1 MPKPTTYQIA
11 QHNAFLRRQQVHERR
26 YKKQFYSYL
35 ASVNYAVA
43 RAIDEN
49 GLSVSID
56 NYLDYDRLENIYRK
70 LYENVT
76 ISEASLQWQSM
87 DTDIKT
93 KDIINDLVGILS
105 SGENE
110 PISLWRNLLKEFI
123 TVRIAGRITEVT
135 STTRKRIAKLIE
147 QGIEEGLGARDVAR
161 NIRKDRGYNRNRSLA
176 IARTETVTAANQ
188 GRFMAAL
195 SSPYVQEKK
204 WLPTSDDRTR
214 QSHREMIDTPYIEMD
229 QSFHIAN
236 ADGVLEPALYPCAP
250 TLTASNSVNCR
261 CALVFR
267 NKRDENGRLIRK

>member
-1 MPKPTTYQIA
+1 
-11 QHNAFLRRQQVHERR
+11 
-26 YKKQFYSYL
+26 
-35 ASVNYAVA
+35 
-43 RAIDEN
+43 
-49 GLSVSID
+49 
-56 NYLDYDRLENIYRK
+56 DYDRLENIYRK

-105 SGENE
+105 PGESQ
-110 PISLWRNLLKEFI
+110 PITLWRRILNEFI

-214 QSHREMIDTPYIEMD
+214 QSHREM
-229 QSFHIAN
+229 
-236 ADGVLEPALYPCAP
+236 
-250 TLTASNSVNCR
+250 
-261 CALVFR
+261 
-267 NKRDENGRLIRK
+267 

>member
-1 MPKPTTYQIA
+1 MPKPTRHQVA
-11 QHNAFLRRQQVHERR
+11 QHNAFLRRQQAHERR
-26 YKKQFYSYL
+26 YRKQFYSYL

-43 RAIDEN
+43 RAIDED
-49 GLSVSID
+49 GLSISID
-56 NYLDYDRLENIYRK
+56 NYLDYDRVEAIYKR

-93 KDIINDLVGILS
+93 KDIINDLVDILS
-105 SGENE
+105 PGESQ

-188 GRFMAAL
+188 GRYMAAL

-204 WLPTSDDRTR
+204 WLPTQDARTR
-214 QSHREMIDTPYIEMD
+214 QSHLEMIDTPYIEMD

-236 ADGVLEPALYPCAP
+236 ADGILEPALYPCAP

-267 NKRDENGRLIRK
+267 NKRGEDGRLIRK